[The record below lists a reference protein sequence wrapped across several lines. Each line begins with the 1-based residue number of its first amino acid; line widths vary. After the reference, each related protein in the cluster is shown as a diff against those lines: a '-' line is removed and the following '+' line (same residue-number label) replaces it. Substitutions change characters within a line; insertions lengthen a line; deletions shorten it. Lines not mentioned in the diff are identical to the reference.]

1 MIGRELGARLFY
13 NRSVNSM
20 QHAGTTLRKIFRE
33 TLSREGESG
42 AMLAW
47 PLACG
52 TKTAERTQAL
62 SFAGGILTVAVP
74 DETWRRQ
81 LRTFAGE
88 YLTQLNQLSSEKV
101 SRIEFVIASNSAH

>member
-1 MIGRELGARLFY
+1 
-13 NRSVNSM
+13 M

-33 TLSREGESG
+33 TLSRDGESA

-47 PLACG
+47 PLTCG

-81 LRTFAGE
+81 LRTFAGQ

-101 SRIEFVIASNSAH
+101 SRIEFIIASNSAH

>member
-1 MIGRELGARLFY
+1 
-13 NRSVNSM
+13 M
-20 QHAGTTLRKIFRE
+20 QHAATTLRKIFSD
-33 TLSREGESG
+33 TLRREGSD
-42 AMLAW
+42 APMLAW

-81 LRTFAGE
+81 LRTFAGQ
-88 YLTQLNQLSSEKV
+88 YLTQLNQISSEKV
-101 SRIEFVIASNSAH
+101 SRIEFIIAGKPHTD